1 MRRVNLRLIIILYA
15 FMVNFGAILEGRNEE
30 KAQDSQYRQ
39 RHVNPVLVLQIDEP
53 ASKHWMMRFRFIH
66 LAILVRRLVCALCSN
81 PVQIDLFLLSM
92 VPEVVVSV
100 RFLVKEPLFQSFLQ
114 VLCDLPFNAKAVRH
128 VVFAHLN

>member
-1 MRRVNLRLIIILYA
+1 
-15 FMVNFGAILEGRNEE
+15 MVNFGAILEGRNEE

-66 LAILVRRLVCALCSN
+66 LAILVLRLVCALFSN
-81 PVQIDLFLLSM
+81 PVQIDLCLLSM

-114 VLCDLPFNAKAVRH
+114 ILCDLPFNAKAVRQ